1 MKLEVAMLVGAES
14 KAFLASMTNILERME
29 KLAGQDKTPSV
40 VPAKA
45 AKKVKA
51 GEAVALVEA
60 EETTEDESIE
70 TFGGEDEGEELGF
83 DSAEETEDEAPVA
96 KPAKAS
102 KLTDKDVH
110 TAALAHAKK
119 HGRPAT
125 LKLLKAKFGVA
136 SIAES
141 KAADYAKVI
150 AALK

>member
-14 KAFLASMTNILERME
+14 KQFLKDMTAILERME
-29 KLAGQDKTPSV
+29 VVAGLAKNSAAPAAKK
-40 VPAKA
+40 AKA
-45 AKKVKA
+45 APV
-51 GEAVALVEA
+51 VVEA
-60 EETTEDESIE
+60 EETESFEESI
-70 TFGGEDEGEELGF
+70 GEDEGEELGF
-83 DSAEETEDEAPVA
+83 DSAEETEDEAPTA

-136 SIAES
+136 SIAEI

>member
-1 MKLEVAMLVGAES
+1 MKLEVAMMVGAES

-29 KLAGQDKTPSV
+29 KVAGLAQASAAPVETK
-40 VPAKA
+40 
-45 AKKVKA
+45 AKKAKLNLPLIEVP
-51 GEAVALVEA
+51 
-60 EETTEDESIE
+60 EETESFE
-70 TFGGEDEGEELGF
+70 ESLGEDEGEELGF

-96 KPAKAS
+96 KAPKAS

-136 SIAES
+136 SIAEI
-141 KAADYAKVI
+141 KAADYAKAI